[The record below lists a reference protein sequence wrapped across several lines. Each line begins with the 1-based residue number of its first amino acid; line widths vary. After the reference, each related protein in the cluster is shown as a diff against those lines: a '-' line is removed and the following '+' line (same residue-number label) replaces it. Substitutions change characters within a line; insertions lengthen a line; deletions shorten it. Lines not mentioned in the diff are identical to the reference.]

1 MDKRDINKRVLEFLN
16 RVGKIRGENT
26 LFQAKIMRRK
36 GITLSILLG
45 ACLVSFLVI
54 AYTKSDDTPSLPAKT
69 KKVLTSQKDTSQKT
83 NKVLLK
89 EPITH
94 PSKSALHN
102 PVKQKKL
109 EPELIMVEPIEK
121 KPTDAEGAAIIK
133 KPFVESI
140 IEANSKASALG
151 IKETEKSTDSA
162 SQQTFKVEENKMMP
176 NIMVSDI
183 AVCKDISER
192 NPVERQHTFSLEKD
206 GFAVIWTEIKTK
218 TIPRQIRHIYHFKGK
233 KIMEVRLKVEYPRTR
248 TWSRLTLRN
257 QSQIGLWNVTV
268 VQEDG
273 EILERAEFEIN
284 P

>member
-1 MDKRDINKRVLEFLN
+1 MNKRDINKKDLEFFN
-16 RVGKIRGENT
+16 RVGEPRGENT
-26 LFQAKIMRRK
+26 LFQTIIMKRK
-36 GITLSILLG
+36 WITLSILLG
-45 ACLVSFLVI
+45 VCLVSFLVI
-54 AYTKSDDTPSLPAKT
+54 AYTKSDDAPSLPAKT

-83 NKVLLK
+83 NNVLLK

-94 PSKSALHN
+94 RSTSALNN

-109 EPELIMVEPIEK
+109 EPDLTIVEPIEK
-121 KPTDAEGAAIIK
+121 KPTDAEGTAIIK

-140 IEANSKASALG
+140 IEANSNASVLG

-192 NPVERQHTFSLEKD
+192 NPVERQHTFSLEED
-206 GFAVIWTEIKTK
+206 GFAVVWSEIKTK

-233 KIMEVRLKVEYPRTR
+233 KIMEVPLKVEYPRTR

-273 EILERAEFEIN
+273 EILERADFEIN